1 LVVVGVLKIKLRLP
15 GVASLKEKRGVVKS
29 LVEKTRHK
37 FNASVAEV
45 GRNDE
50 HQRSEVGISVV
61 GNDSSHVNS
70 MLDKILDSFEES
82 AIGRADVID
91 TELELVQY

>member
-1 LVVVGVLKIKLRLP
+1 MVVGCLEIV
-15 GVASLKEKRGVVKS
+15 VQMESADSLKEKRGVVKS

-45 GRNDE
+45 GQNDE
-50 HQRSEVGISVV
+50 HQRSEVGVTVV